1 MVAIPQI
8 LLLWNKVRFRGK
20 NEDDNDCLHFAHA
33 HMFESRDGSMVW
45 GSSSY
50 QRGCYFL
57 LTLYHEVNYLWLDR
71 I

>member
-33 HMFESRDGSMVW
+33 HMFESRDGSMVVD
-45 GSSSY
+45 
-50 QRGCYFL
+50 FL
-57 LTLYHEVNYLWLDR
+57 LTLYHEVNCLWLDR